1 MIGTN
6 VRRVSSHSYPHLMSP
21 GTIGSLQLDNR
32 IVLPAM
38 DMNVSEH
45 GEIEQ
50 TEIDHYVARAA
61 GGAGLIITGA
71 CAIAFPHGAASMKE
85 PGLSDDKYIPG
96 LRALADAVHAAGSKL
111 CIQSTHHGKV
121 ARVDVANDRPV
132 LAPNQPNYSYDMSA
146 LADSTPSELGRMGA
160 ATAGKPT
167 VYQEMTAEDIAWLVS
182 TWADAAERIA
192 KAGCDAIEIHVAHGY
207 ILGVF
212 LNQRDN
218 QRDDE
223 YGGPLVNRARL
234 ACEVIRAVK
243 ERVGDRLAV
252 LVRVSGEEYGQE
264 GGLSLEE
271 SVEASALFEL
281 AGADAIHVT
290 GWGRNPFDNFTDG
303 PLPNKVGAYVENAA
317 EIKKH
322 VSVPVI
328 AVGRMLPDV
337 AEKALA
343 AGQIDFAAMGRQLLA
358 DPELPN
364 KLRDGRADQVRPCI
378 NCYLCVAE
386 NFFDDTPFCA
396 VNPALGNETLLPLRP
411 ASATKHVVVVGAGP
425 GGLES
430 ARVLTERGHRVT
442 VVDKSDRL
450 GGTMWFSTMTTPDNE
465 RLLRWFK
472 SEIKRLGIAVKLNT
486 PADVE
491 TIRALRPDHVVVATG
506 AVRPKP
512 DFPGGDLP
520 IVQTGDTLRALMLGT
535 ASADEAGQV
544 LRTLGKLG
552 RLSGLTKS
560 PGFVRRVTK
569 TFLPMG
575 KDVVVIGGSLVGLE
589 LSEFLAERG
598 RRVTLLH
605 EQQQLGLPLAMPRRW
620 TAVKDSI
627 AHGVQIHRNVSI
639 ERITESG
646 VEWTEGDQSFSAAAD
661 MVIYADG
668 TTSAAPLAEE
678 LREAGFSVDVV
689 GDAGEVNYIHGAIHS
704 SWQVTTSL

>member
-1 MIGTN
+1 MIVTTKTF
-6 VRRVSSHSYPHLMSP
+6 PHLMAP
-21 GTIGSLQLDNR
+21 GRIGPMETTNR

-50 TEIDHYVARAA
+50 AEIDHYVARAE

-71 CAIAFPHGAASMKE
+71 CAIAFPFGAASMKE
-85 PGLSDDKYIPG
+85 PGLSEDKFIPG
-96 LRALADAVHAAGSKL
+96 LKALADAVHAAGSKL

-121 ARVDVANDRPV
+121 ARVDTANGRPV
-132 LAPNQPNYSYDMSA
+132 LAPNQPDYKYDMSA
-146 LADSTPSELGRMGA
+146 LADSTPAELGKMGA
-160 ATAGKPT
+160 ATAGKQI
-167 VYQEMTAEDIAWLVS
+167 VYRDMSAEDISWLIE

-192 KAGCDAIEIHVAHGY
+192 KSGADAIEIHAAHGY

-218 QRDDE
+218 KRTDE
-223 YGGPLVNRARL
+223 YGGSLANRARL
-234 ACEVIRAVK
+234 ACEVIKAVK
-243 ERVGDRLAV
+243 ERVGNQLAI

-264 GGLSLEE
+264 GGLTLEE
-271 SVEASALFEL
+271 AIGASKMFVQ
-281 AGADAIHVT
+281 AGADSIHVT

-303 PLPNKVGAYVENAA
+303 PLPNKVGAYLENAA

-328 AVGRMLPDV
+328 AVGRMLPEIS
-337 AEKALA
+337 EKALA

-364 KLRDGRADQVRPCI
+364 KIRDGKFDQVRPCI

-396 VNPALGNETLLPLRP
+396 VNPALGNEALLPLKP

-425 GGLES
+425 AGLES

-442 VVDKSDRL
+442 VIDKSDRL

-465 RLLRWFK
+465 RLLKWFK
-472 SEIKRLGIAVKLNT
+472 SEIKRLNIAVKLNT
-486 PADVE
+486 KATVE
-491 TIRALRPDHVVVATG
+491 SIRALHPDQVIVATG

-520 IVQTGDTLRALMLGT
+520 NVQTGDTLRAMMLGT
-535 ASADEAGQV
+535 ATAEEAGAV
-544 LRTLGKLG
+544 LSTLGKLG
-552 RLSGLTKS
+552 RLSGVTKS
-560 PGFVRRVTK
+560 PEFVRQFTK
-569 TFLPMG
+569 FWLPMG
-575 KDVVVIGGSLVGLE
+575 KNVVVIGGSLVGLE
-589 LSEFLAERG
+589 LAEFLAERG
-598 RRVTLLH
+598 RNVTLLH
-605 EQQQLGLPLAMPRRW
+605 ETQQLGLPLAMPRRW
-620 TAVKDSI
+620 TAVKD
-627 AHGVQIHRNVSI
+627 ATEHGVKIHRNVKI
-639 ERITESG
+639 TRITEKT
-646 VEWTEGDQSFSAAAD
+646 VEWIEGEQSFSAPAA
-661 MVIYADG
+661 MVVYADG
-668 TTSAAPLAEE
+668 TTSAAPLADE
-678 LREAGFSVDVV
+678 LREAGFAVDVV

-704 SWQVTTSL
+704 SWKVTTEV

>member
-1 MIGTN
+1 MST
-6 VRRVSSHSYPHLMSP
+6 RTFPHLMSP
-21 GTIGSLQLDNR
+21 GRMGPLQTSNR
-32 IVLPAM
+32 IILPAM

-50 TEIDHYVARAA
+50 SEIDHYVARAA

-71 CAIAFPHGAASMKE
+71 CAIAFPYGAASMKE
-85 PGLSDDKYIPG
+85 PGLSEDRFIPG
-96 LRALADAVHAAGSKL
+96 LKALADAVHATGSKL

-132 LAPNQPNYSYDMSA
+132 LAPNEPDYRYDMSA
-146 LADSTPSELGRMGA
+146 LADSTPDELRKMGA
-160 ATAGKPT
+160 ATAGKQT
-167 VYQEMTAEDIAWLVS
+167 QYKAMTAGDISTLVS
-182 TWADAAERIA
+182 DWADAAERIA
-192 KAGCDAIEIHVAHGY
+192 KAGCDAIEIHAAHGY

-218 QRDDE
+218 KRTDE
-223 YGGPLVNRARL
+223 YGGSLENRARL
-234 ACEVIRAVK
+234 ACEVIAAVK
-243 ERVGDRLAV
+243 ARVGDSLAI
-252 LVRVSGEEYGQE
+252 LVRVAGEEYGQE
-264 GGLSLEE
+264 GGLTLP
-271 SVEASALFEL
+271 EAVAASQLFEK

-303 PLPNKVGAYVENAA
+303 PLPNKVGAYLANAA

-322 VSVPVI
+322 VNIPVI
-328 AVGRMLPDV
+328 AVGRMLPEIS
-337 AEKALA
+337 EKAIA
-343 AGQIDFAAMGRQLLA
+343 AGQVDFAAMGRQLLA

-364 KLRDGRADQVRPCI
+364 KLREGRFDQVRPCI

-396 VNPALGNETLLPLRP
+396 VNPALGNEKLLPLR
-411 ASATKHVVVVGAGP
+411 STSNSKHVVVVGAGP
-425 GGLES
+425 AGLES

-442 VVDKSDRL
+442 VLDKSDRL

-465 RLLRWFK
+465 RLLQWFK
-472 SEIKRLGIAVKLNT
+472 AEIKRLRIAVKLNT
-486 PADVE
+486 PATVE
-491 TIRALRPDHVVVATG
+491 SIRALNPDHVIVATG

-520 IVQTGDTLRALMLGT
+520 NVQTGDTLRAMMLGT
-535 ASADEAGQV
+535 ATAQEAGFV
-544 LRTLGKLG
+544 LSNLGKMG

-560 PGFVRRVTK
+560 PEFVRQFTK
-569 TFLPMG
+569 YWLPMG

-605 EQQQLGLPLAMPRRW
+605 EKQQLGLPLAMPRRW
-620 TAVKDSI
+620 TAVKDSVD
-627 AHGVQIHRNVSI
+627 HGVKIHRNVSI
-639 ERITESG
+639 TRITPKT
-646 VEWTEGDQSFSAAAD
+646 VEWTEGAESFSAPAA
-661 MVIYADG
+661 MVVYADG
-668 TTSAAPLAEE
+668 TTAAAPLAAE
-678 LREAGFSVDVV
+678 LEEAGISHDVI

-704 SWQVTTSL
+704 SWKVSTEL

>member
-1 MIGTN
+1 MKVKTY
-6 VRRVSSHSYPHLMSP
+6 SHLMAA
-21 GTIGSLQLDNR
+21 GRIGGMETPNR

-71 CAIAFPHGAASMKE
+71 CAIAFPFGAASMKE
-85 PGLSDDKYIPG
+85 PGLSEDRFIPG
-96 LRALADAVHAAGSKL
+96 LKALADAIHATGSKL

-121 ARVDVANDRPV
+121 ARVDTANDRPV
-132 LAPNQPNYSYDMSA
+132 LAPNKPDYSYNMSA
-146 LADSTPSELGRMGA
+146 LADSTPDELRRMGA
-160 ATAGKPT
+160 ATAGKQAT
-167 VYQEMTAEDIAWLVS
+167 FKEMTTDDISGLIS
-182 TWADAAERIA
+182 DWADAAERIA
-192 KAGCDAIEIHVAHGY
+192 KADCDAIEIHVAHGY

-218 QRDDE
+218 KRTDE
-223 YGGPLVNRARL
+223 YGGPLANRARL
-234 ACEVIRAVK
+234 ACEVIAAVK
-243 ERVGDRLAV
+243 ERVGDKLAI

-271 SVEASALFEL
+271 AIEASQLFEQ

-303 PLPNKVGAYVENAA
+303 PLPSKVGAYLENAA

-322 VSVPVI
+322 VGIPVI
-328 AVGRMLPDV
+328 AVGRMLPDIS
-337 AEKALA
+337 EKAIA
-343 AGQIDFAAMGRQLLA
+343 EGMIDFAAMGRQLLA

-364 KLRDGRADQVRPCI
+364 KLREGKADQVRPCI

-396 VNPALGNETLLPLRP
+396 VNPALGNEALLPLKP
-411 ASATKHVVVVGAGP
+411 ASASKHIVVVGAGP
-425 GGLES
+425 AGLES

-442 VVDKSDRL
+442 VLDKSDRL

-472 SEIKRLGIAVKLNT
+472 AEIKRLRISVKLNT
-486 PADVE
+486 PATVE
-491 TIRALRPDHVVVATG
+491 TIRALNADHVIVATG

-520 IVQTGDTLRALMLGT
+520 NVQTGDTLRAMMLGT
-535 ASADEAGQV
+535 ATAQEAGFV
-544 LRTLGKLG
+544 LSNLGKMG

-560 PGFVRRVTK
+560 PEFVRQFTK
-569 TFLPMG
+569 YWLPMG
-575 KDVVVIGGSLVGLE
+575 KNVVVIGGSLVGLE
-589 LSEFLAERG
+589 LAEFLAERG
-598 RRVTLLH
+598 RNVTLLH
-605 EQQQLGLPLAMPRRW
+605 EKQQLGLPLAMPRRW
-620 TAVKDSI
+620 TAVKDSLD
-627 AHGVQIHRNVSI
+627 HGVKIHRNVKI
-639 ERITESG
+639 NRITAKT
-646 VEWTEGDQSFSAAAD
+646 VEWSEGEESFSAPAA
-661 MVIYADG
+661 MVVYADG
-668 TTSAAPLAEE
+668 TTAAAPLAEK
-678 LREAGFSVDVV
+678 LKDAGISHDVI
-689 GDAGEVNYIHGAIHS
+689 GDAGAVNYIHGAIHS
-704 SWQVTTSL
+704 SWNVVTEL

>member
-1 MIGTN
+1 MS
-6 VRRVSSHSYPHLMSP
+6 VQFPYLMSS
-21 GTIGSLQLDNR
+21 GRIGPMALANR

-61 GGAGLIITGA
+61 GGAGLVITGA

-85 PGLSDDKYIPG
+85 PGLSDDRYIPG
-96 LRALADAVHAAGSKL
+96 LKALADAIHAAGSKL

-132 LAPNQPNYSYDMSA
+132 LAPNQPDYSYDLSA
-146 LADSTPSELGRMGA
+146 LADSTPSELARMGA

-167 VYQEMTAEDIAWLVS
+167 VYQEMTHDDIAWLVT
-182 TWADAAERIA
+182 TWADAAERVA
-192 KAGCDAIEIHVAHGY
+192 KAGADAIEIHVAHGY

-212 LNQRDN
+212 LNRRDN
-218 QRDDE
+218 QRTDE

-234 ACEVIRAVK
+234 ACEVIAAVK

-252 LVRVSGEEYGQE
+252 LVRVAGEEYGQD
-264 GGLSLEE
+264 GGLSLPE
-271 SVEASALFEL
+271 SIEAAELFEA

-303 PLPNKVGAYVENAA
+303 PLPARVGAYLDNAA

-322 VSVPVI
+322 VGIPVI
-328 AVGRMLPDV
+328 AVGRMLPEV
-337 AEKALA
+337 AEKAIA
-343 AGQIDFAAMGRQLLA
+343 KGRIDYAAMGRQLLA

-364 KLRDGRADQVRPCI
+364 KLRDGRFDEVRPCI

-396 VNPALGNETLLPLRP
+396 VNPALGNEGLLPLEP
-411 ASATKHVVVVGAGP
+411 AAEPKHVVVVGAGP
-425 GGLES
+425 AGLES
-430 ARVLTERGHRVT
+430 ARVLSERGHRVT
-442 VVDKSDRL
+442 VVDKADRL

-465 RLLRWFK
+465 RLLRWLR
-472 SEIKRLGIAVKLNT
+472 SEVERLGITVQLGT
-486 PADVE
+486 PATVE
-491 TIRALRPDHVVVATG
+491 TIRALRADHVVVATG

-512 DFPGGDLP
+512 ELPGGDLP

-535 ASADEAGQV
+535 ATAEEAGPV

-552 RLSGLTKS
+552 RVSGLTKR
-560 PGFVRRVTK
+560 PGVVRQLTK
-569 TFLPMG
+569 AFLPMG

-589 LSEFLAERG
+589 LAEFLAERG

-620 TAVKDSI
+620 TAVRH
-627 AHGVQIHRNVSI
+627 ATEHGVQIHRNVSI
-639 ERITESG
+639 TRITETG
-646 VEWTEGDQSFSAAAD
+646 VEWTEGDQTHSAPAD
-661 MVIYADG
+661 MVVYADG
-668 TTSAAPLAEE
+668 TTSAAPLADE
-678 LREAGFSVDVV
+678 LRAAGFSVDVV

-704 SWQVTTSL
+704 SWKAATTV

>member
-1 MIGTN
+1 MSVQFPYLMASGRIGPMAL
-6 VRRVSSHSYPHLMSP
+6 S
-21 GTIGSLQLDNR
+21 NR

-50 TEIDHYVARAA
+50 AEIDHYVARAA
-61 GGAGLIITGA
+61 GGAGLVITGA

-85 PGLSDDKYIPG
+85 PGLSDDRYIPG
-96 LRALADAVHAAGSKL
+96 LKALADAIHAAGSKL

-132 LAPNQPNYSYDMSA
+132 LAPNQPDYSYDMSA
-146 LADSTPSELGRMGA
+146 LADSTPSELARMGA
-160 ATAGKPT
+160 ATAGKPI
-167 VYQEMTAEDIAWLVS
+167 VYKDMTHEDIAWLVS
-182 TWADAAERIA
+182 TWADAAERVA
-192 KAGCDAIEIHVAHGY
+192 KADADAIEIHVAHGY

-218 QRDDE
+218 LRTDE

-234 ACEVIRAVK
+234 ACEVISAVK

-264 GGLSLEE
+264 GGLTLDEA
-271 SVEASALFEL
+271 VEAAQLFEA

-303 PLPNKVGAYVENAA
+303 PLPAKVGAYLDNAA

-322 VSVPVI
+322 VGVPVI
-328 AVGRMLPDV
+328 AVGRMLPEV
-337 AEKALA
+337 AERAIAK
-343 AGQIDFAAMGRQLLA
+343 GQIDYAAMGRQLLA

-364 KLRDGRADQVRPCI
+364 KIRDGRFDEVRPCI

-396 VNPALGNETLLPLRP
+396 VNPALGNEALLPLKP
-411 ASATKHVVVVGAGP
+411 ASETKHVVVVGAGP

-442 VVDKSDRL
+442 VIDKSDRL

-465 RLLRWFK
+465 RLLNWFR
-472 SEIKRLGIAVKLNT
+472 SEIQRLGIAVRLNT
-486 PADVE
+486 PATVE
-491 TIRALRPDHVVVATG
+491 TIRALNPDHVVVATG

-535 ASADEAGQV
+535 ATADEAGPV

-552 RLSGLTKS
+552 RLSGLTKR
-560 PGFVRRVTK
+560 PGVVRQLTK
-569 TFLPMG
+569 GFLPMG

-589 LSEFLAERG
+589 LAEFLAERG

-620 TAVKDSI
+620 TAVRHAKQ
-627 AHGVQIHRNVSI
+627 HGVQIHRNVSVT
-639 ERITESG
+639 RITEAG
-646 VEWTEGDQSFSAAAD
+646 VEWTEGETSHSAPAD

-668 TTSAAPLAEE
+668 TTAAAPLADE

-704 SWQVTTSL
+704 SWKATVDL